1 VGTGKRG
8 GVLLVIPDESA
19 MMQLLLEII
28 RRNKPWL
35 LAAALLA
42 VANIIFPAATAIYQA
57 PALQKQREAWK
68 RLSSTS
74 RNDPGEAYRTGKKD
88 LEKLQTMIPS
98 RRRFPYV
105 LGELLDAAASCSV
118 IPGDLKY
125 KSKVVKDRK
134 LLAYEVTMPV
144 TGQYGAIKLFLSE
157 LQAKE
162 GLMVIDDIKL
172 SNDDPYV
179 EKVTMEVKLTVY
191 LKDDA

>member
-1 VGTGKRG
+1 
-8 GVLLVIPDESA
+8 

-28 RRNKPWL
+28 RRSKLWI
-35 LAAALLA
+35 LAAALFA
-42 VANIIFPAATAIYQA
+42 FANIIFLAVIALYQA
-57 PALQKQREAWK
+57 PALDKQREAWK

-74 RNDPGEAYRTGKKD
+74 RNDPGDAFRKGKND
-88 LEKLQTMIPS
+88 IEKLQTMIPS

-105 LGELLDAAASCSV
+105 LGELLDTAASCSV
-118 IPGDLKY
+118 VPGELKY

-134 LLAYEVTMPV
+134 LLTYEVTMPV
-144 TGQYGAIKLFLSE
+144 TGQYGAMKLFLSE

-162 GLMVIDDIKL
+162 GLIVIDDIKL

-179 EKVTMEVKLTVY
+179 EKVSMEVKLTVY